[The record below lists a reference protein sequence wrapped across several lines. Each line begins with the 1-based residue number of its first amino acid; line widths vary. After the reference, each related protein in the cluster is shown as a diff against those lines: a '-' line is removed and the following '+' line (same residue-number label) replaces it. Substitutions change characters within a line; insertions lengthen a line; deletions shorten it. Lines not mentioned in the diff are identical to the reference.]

1 MLLITGIIVAVALAC
16 MMPHPAYADDAELAQ
31 LQAQIDQTAADYDQA
46 ADRVAQLQQ
55 QLQDNQDRIDEI
67 SGQLPEQQER
77 SNDAV
82 KALYLVQQEGFG
94 LLNMV
99 LSSQNL
105 TEFLNAVDYID
116 CIQQH
121 NAAQVTKLADMK
133 ADLEATKAQIETDER
148 NASIAADSAAAAL
161 ADAQA
166 ARQEAEE
173 RAIQQAAEQAANAAA
188 VAAANAAAQGQDTQ
202 NKEASAPASSDS
214 PSTAGQVEGTV
225 SASDVNWSTSKT
237 AFVNEWT
244 GRINS
249 YLSGSPMAGQGQVFA
264 EAAWDSGVDPR
275 WSPAIA
281 YVESSLGEYCFKPHN
296 AWGWG
301 SSSWGSWEEAIRSQ
315 VSGLASGYGSTLT
328 YAAAVKYC
336 PPNADFWYNK
346 CLAQM
351 NSI

>member
-1 MLLITGIIVAVALAC
+1 MKRETLNTPCCMMLLITGIIVAVALAC

-133 ADLEATKAQIETDER
+133 ADLRQRKR
-148 NASIAADSAAAAL
+148 RSRPMSAMHPSPPTAPL
-161 ADAQA
+161 QRWPMR
-166 ARQEAEE
+166 RQPVKK
-173 RAIQQAAEQAANAAA
+173 R
-188 VAAANAAAQGQDTQ
+188 
-202 NKEASAPASSDS
+202 KSAPSSRR
-214 PSTAGQVEGTV
+214 P
-225 SASDVNWSTSKT
+225 N
-237 AFVNEWT
+237 
-244 GRINS
+244 R
-249 YLSGSPMAGQGQVFA
+249 
-264 EAAWDSGVDPR
+264 R
-275 WSPAIA
+275 
-281 YVESSLGEYCFKPHN
+281 
-296 AWGWG
+296 
-301 SSSWGSWEEAIRSQ
+301 R
-315 VSGLASGYGSTLT
+315 TLQ
-328 YAAAVKYC
+328 
-336 PPNADFWYNK
+336 P
-346 CLAQM
+346 
-351 NSI
+351 